1 MLIFF
6 DGKELKCLA
15 VSEIIANF
23 AALKSMQT
31 RRYVVNILMD
41 KTMGGVVGVWHP
53 RVKLRAGRHKNEK
66 NEQRN
71 TISNNT
77 NKLRCPVFSN

>member
-1 MLIFF
+1 MGVEGESCYFF
-6 DGKELKCLA
+6 DGKELKCLV

-41 KTMGGVVGVWHP
+41 KAMGGVVGV
-53 RVKLRAGRHKNEK
+53 
-66 NEQRN
+66 
-71 TISNNT
+71 
-77 NKLRCPVFSN
+77 